1 MQFSH
6 TRLFPHL
13 SGFILSPSNV
23 FFSKVSGTQSDATYY
38 PPEQDIIE
46 THYHYSPAIH
56 GYRSHDDQASAV
68 VTGVHQGVVPRQLKI
83 TNADEDSPPIDT

>member
-1 MQFSH
+1 MPFSH

-38 PPEQDIIE
+38 QPEQDIIE
-46 THYHYSPAIH
+46 THHQCSPAIH
-56 GYRSHDDQASAV
+56 RYRSHDDQASAM
-68 VTGVHQGVVPRQLKI
+68 TGVHQGVVPRQLKI
-83 TNADEDSPPIDT
+83 TNADEDSPPIDA